1 MPITD
6 FLADL
11 GLMPL
16 RAIAFQ
22 SMLLLVAI
30 ALEAIVLRQHLR
42 LGYQTSVQYAATIN
56 LITTSLGWIAFL
68 SLEALLPWALRQQII
83 SYVLF
88 NRFDPTNPWIDA
100 LPVVIVV
107 AAIIAFF
114 TTYWFKLQGLSLLV
128 RLLDRETV
136 PRVTVSVEES
146 PRYNSTRRPV
156 AWSSSARKQQPETS
170 SRGSSYTLAV
180 LQANALSFTVIV
192 ILLLLRLN
200 A

>member
-16 RAIAFQ
+16 RAMAFQ
-22 SMLLLVAI
+22 TMLLLVAI

-56 LITTSLGWIAFL
+56 LMTTSLGWIAFL
-68 SLEALLPWALRQQII
+68 SLEALLPLALRQQVI

-88 NRFDPTNPWIDA
+88 NRFDPVNPWSDA
-100 LPVVIVV
+100 LPVVIVL
-107 AAIIAFF
+107 AAIVTFF
-114 TTYWFKLQGLSLLV
+114 MTYWFKLQGLSLLI
-128 RLLDRETV
+128 RLLGRETV
-136 PRVTVSVEES
+136 PATPTRVDTSRQAGAPRNPVS
-146 PRYNSTRRPV
+146 
-156 AWSSSARKQQPETS
+156 WSSSARREQSQPAS
-170 SRGSSYTLAV
+170 STASYTLAV
-180 LQANALSFTVIV
+180 LWANALSFTVIV